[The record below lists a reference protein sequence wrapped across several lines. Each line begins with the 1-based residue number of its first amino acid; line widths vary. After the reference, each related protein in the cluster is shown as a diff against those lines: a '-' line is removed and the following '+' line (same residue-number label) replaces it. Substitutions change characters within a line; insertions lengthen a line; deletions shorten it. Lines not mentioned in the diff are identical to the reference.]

1 MKKSLMTLSAIAVAA
16 LSLNAC
22 AISELKP
29 EPVPLKAADMANFT
43 VNNDGVA
50 DEFSVCGEKV
60 KAFKATLRNGFNYA
74 AHHGDNANVVSAEK
88 SQAMLSIRSLE
99 LSCIGQD
106 KLKGYIITGK
116 SEISWKIDNGAET
129 IYPVTVIGASE
140 KSVEKA
146 LDALVGQLYN
156 ASFSTYLTAHAQ

>member
-1 MKKSLMTLSAIAVAA
+1 MTLSAIAVAA

-99 LSCIGQD
+99 LSCIGKD

-116 SEISWKIDNGAET
+116 VEYSWKTDQGPET
-129 IYPVTVIGASE
+129 IWTATVVAGSE

-146 LDALVGQLYN
+146 LGKLVADIYDH
-156 ASFSTYLTAHAQ
+156 AFSTYVTNSSK